1 MKIKLEPFEVEL
13 AANTATRRFIEN
25 LKMGKSF
32 SYGYKGSDEK
42 TLALGIMGACAE
54 VAFAKSQNK
63 YFNGS
68 YSDRYAR
75 YTDSDMQNNIEIR
88 SQKRKDYNFLLIRP
102 NEKHGKYIL
111 IIKNDDKDFNF
122 TIMGSFIF
130 NKDMPERL
138 SHFGHY
144 NRPAAYKI
152 ELNELTPMEDNE
164 RQDKF

>member
-88 SQKRKDYNFLLIRP
+88 SQKD
-102 NEKHGKYIL
+102 
-111 IIKNDDKDFNF
+111 
-122 TIMGSFIF
+122 
-130 NKDMPERL
+130 
-138 SHFGHY
+138 
-144 NRPAAYKI
+144 
-152 ELNELTPMEDNE
+152 
-164 RQDKF
+164 

>member
-1 MKIKLEPFEVEL
+1 MKIKLKPFEVEL

-102 NEKHGKYIL
+102 NEKRGRYVLVIDEGGFEFS
-111 IIKNDDKDFNF
+111 IV
-122 TIMGSFIF
+122 GWYPFIS
-130 NKDMPERL
+130 DMPERL
-138 SHFGHY
+138 TNFGHV
-144 NRPAAYKI
+144 NRPPAYKI
-152 ELNELTPMEDNE
+152 EVKELYDIN
-164 RQDKF
+164 DL